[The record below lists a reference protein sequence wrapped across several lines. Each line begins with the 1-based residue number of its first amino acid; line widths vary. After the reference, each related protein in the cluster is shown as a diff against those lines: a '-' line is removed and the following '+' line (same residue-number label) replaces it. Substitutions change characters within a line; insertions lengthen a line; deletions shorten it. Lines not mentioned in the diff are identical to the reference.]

1 MTIRYLAVRADFS
14 MWDGGATIS
23 ERLCTD
29 LPFKALISLKIIRLY
44 FLLFHLKPDTMPS
57 TEEVTH

>member
-1 MTIRYLAVRADFS
+1 

-23 ERLCTD
+23 DQLCTY
-29 LPFKALISLKIIRLY
+29 LPFKALIYLKRIKFY